1 MAKKKPEPT
10 KSSVQLTV
18 ADWKRLTTM
27 VDASWATFMGSGSV
41 VMSFDLLDGRRAA
54 INVKRLEGTGSPPM
68 RITIHEKE

>member
-41 VMSFDLLDGRRAA
+41 VMSFDLLAGPRSTSNA
-54 INVKRLEGTGSPPM
+54 
-68 RITIHEKE
+68 